1 MCVCLYL
8 DHLLVGLGPTGV
20 TLLDV
25 VILPTEVFLKDDVC
39 ESDEV
44 LTPRTFFVRA
54 AVGFM

>member
-1 MCVCLYL
+1 MCLYL